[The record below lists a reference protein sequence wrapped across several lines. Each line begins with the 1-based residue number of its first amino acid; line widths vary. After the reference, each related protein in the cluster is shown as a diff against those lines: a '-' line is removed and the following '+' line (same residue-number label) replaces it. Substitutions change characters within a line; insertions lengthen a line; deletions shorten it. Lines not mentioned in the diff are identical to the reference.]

1 MTGERP
7 DGFPWASAI
16 LMAVFVIGGSIGL
29 TLDWPPGPANLDWGV
44 WIVLYGGY
52 VYVIGAAAFHI
63 RTGR

>member
-1 MTGERP
+1 MTRNRP
-7 DGFPWASAI
+7 EGFPWVSAV

-52 VYVIGAAAFHI
+52 VYLIAAAAFHI